1 MLTTPSD
8 FQRLFAT
15 RDFSRLPV
23 PQFLVRMQ
31 IFDFRRQS
39 LEVMAPFYVPRLNRQ
54 LSHNMQLHPDEE
66 CDLHVDDLALVA
78 SRKYRLLMILVQTE
92 IMHFLKHVTCG
103 HTIFSTCLVA
113 KRFIFVNLRYV
124 ALNPVLVDY
133 NSRNF

>member
-1 MLTTPSD
+1 
-8 FQRLFAT
+8 
-15 RDFSRLPV
+15 
-23 PQFLVRMQ
+23 MQ
-31 IFDFRRQS
+31 ISEFRRQS
-39 LEVMAPFYVPRLNRQ
+39 LEVMAPFYDQKLNRQ

-124 ALNPVLVDY
+124 ALYPVLVGY